1 MLRDVPLPLSRKQIG
16 SIVESQDAPIALWSG
31 AVSSGKTIASLLAF
45 LIKVTAAPDLGLI
58 VIVGRTLQTIERNL
72 IDPLQSAQLFG
83 PLARHVH
90 HTTGS
95 TTATILGRTVH
106 LVGASD
112 ARAEG
117 RIRGSTIALAYV
129 DEATLLPQSF
139 WLMLLS
145 RLRVGDKSRLLA
157 TTNPDGPFHWLR
169 KDFILR
175 GADVGLTNWHFTLD
189 DNPSL
194 DPDWVQ
200 RLKAQYTGL
209 WYRRFILG
217 EWCLASGAVYDMF
230 DEARN
235 VVDLMPYMR
244 RWTAVGVDYG
254 TVNPFSA
261 VLIGHGEDDHLYAV
275 SEYRY
280 DSKTALRQQ
289 TDAQYSADLRQWL
302 ANVRRPGEQG
312 AARGVRP
319 EWIFVDPSAA
329 SFMTQLWTDRVPS
342 VTPAVNDV
350 LDGIRSVGVALGSGL
365 LRIHR
370 SCTGLLGELP
380 GYAWDE
386 KAAERGEDKPL
397 KVDDHSADAL
407 RYALHSTAHEWRSLI
422 DYKEATGAAA

>member
-1 MLRDVPLPLSRKQIG
+1 MLRDVPLPLSPAQIR

-45 LIKVTAAPDLGLI
+45 LLRLAVAPDHGLI

-72 IDPLQSAQLFG
+72 LDPLQSTHLFG
-83 PLARHVH
+83 PLAKHVQ

-95 TTATILGRTVH
+95 TTAVILGRTVH

-117 RIRGSTIALAYV
+117 RIRGATIALAYV
-129 DEATLLPQSF
+129 DEATLLPQPF
-139 WLMLLS
+139 WMMLLS
-145 RLRVGDKSRLLA
+145 RLRVGDESRLLA

-169 KDFILR
+169 RDFLLKA
-175 GADVGLTNWHFTLD
+175 ADVGLVNWHFTLD

-194 DPDWVQ
+194 DPKMVA
-200 RLKAQYTGL
+200 RLKRQYTGL

-230 DEARN
+230 DEDRN
-235 VVDLMPYMR
+235 VVDLLPYMK

-280 DSKTALRQQ
+280 DSVRAFRQQ
-289 TDAQYSADLRQWL
+289 TDAQYSADVRQWL
-302 ANVRRPGEQG
+302 ANVRRPGEIG
-312 AARGVRP
+312 HARGVQP
-319 EWIFVDPSAA
+319 AWIFVDPSAA
-329 SFMTQLWTDRVPS
+329 SFMNQLWSEKVPNIS
-342 VTPAVNDV
+342 PAVNDV

-370 SCTGLLGELP
+370 SCEGLLGELP

-397 KVDDHSADAL
+397 KIEDHSADAL
-407 RYALHSTAHEWRSLI
+407 RYALHSTAHEWRGLI
-422 DYKEATGAAA
+422 DYEEAA